1 MRSVWGL
8 CAGRGC
14 KDDALPAV
22 PDHKQPGSGARKRT
36 ACGWSCPRAR
46 RGCRGRRPRGWRV
59 VRLYHPEE
67 FAIPVPLLWVYAG
80 GASDHV
86 GVAVSVL
93 ATSGGTWAYH
103 EAQRGRRGYLFP
115 CGDAKAAAD
124 QVDNL
129 LKHRMFPGTW

>member
-1 MRSVWGL
+1 MGELRPLNVQAERYLLRW
-8 CAGRGC
+8 
-14 KDDALPAV
+14 
-22 PDHKQPGSGARKRT
+22 RT
-36 ACGWSCPRAR
+36 R
-46 RGCRGRRPRGWRV
+46 RGRDTATRYLELLAVALRPKGWRI
-59 VRLYHPEE
+59 VRLYHAEE
-67 FAIPVPLLWVYAG
+67 FAMPVPLLWVYAG
-80 GASDHV
+80 GTSEHV